1 MLAAHLRRV
10 KSAVPVASRC
20 FRSGNPVQGSSKA
33 ENWND
38 LIFKSDHTVTG
49 THLYHKA
56 NIALIGLG
64 PLALLLSPSS
74 LNFPVDLA
82 LGVIIPVHSHLACHD
97 VLSDYGK
104 KITKSKAFDQLVRK
118 GIFGM
123 TVITFLGLTKLNL
136 EGPGITEGIKS

>member
-1 MLAAHLRRV
+1 M
-10 KSAVPVASRC
+10 
-20 FRSGNPVQGSSKA
+20 
-33 ENWND
+33 
-38 LIFKSDHTVTG
+38 G

-82 LGVIIPVHSHLACHD
+82 LGVIIPVHSHLGAPPLLIARALGRLPRPCQRLLTLDRGWTACHD

-104 KITKSKAFDQLVRK
+104 KITKSKAFDSLVRK

-136 EGPGITEGIKS
+136 EVRSSSFSEICRARWWLHGYVADC